1 MPRFGLS
8 LLCGTLIYSSLLTT
22 PVHAAC
28 IPNTTDTPGLQNY
41 LTSGGQSYTL
51 SLCQGQVYNLTDILN
66 YTAPYQE
73 ISTEGYPT
81 DGTRAT
87 LLVGGFNIS
96 TAIYAQGSNLFGVA
110 LRNVQINGNR
120 GDSPIYTAS
129 NANLEFGGPNSGQ
142 IVEYVKSY
150 DPRGWSCLHIAE
162 GPFTCSN
169 MTVQYNDIGPC
180 GSDSFQQWADGVSLS
195 CAKSVVQHNTIVDAT
210 DGGIVIFGS
219 PYSVIHNNTINVQT
233 RTLLGGINM
242 VDIETW
248 LPYGNFSGVFV
259 ENNTINGG
267 FATEVGPRL
276 SSCTS
281 ILLHVYPPARLSS
294 CTSILLHPSSSNST
308 PDTIGAIASGTDESH
323 DQYGNS
329 TLGKNNASAII
340 KVGIAI
346 GPDVWWGDL
355 RYGTNKTS
363 NSTVRNNVLSG
374 AFAFGLAIS
383 SSYNLTLENNTFVNN
398 ASFSASYGPNC
409 TTGSS
414 TPHDPVSVLLEP
426 DTVSDSTISMPSF
439 QSSPLS
445 TTLTASN
452 FQIVNG
458 TALGLTCFLPPG
470 TDQFAYPYGG
480 GGVNAASSTSTSS
493 GDPAATSSA
502 VPSASSSKSA
512 AHRTADRPGL
522 EGHLAQFGWLV
533 LAIAGP
539 LVLGMTSVAW

>member
-1 MPRFGLS
+1 MPRLGLS
-8 LLCGTLIYSSLLTT
+8 LLCGTLIYSSLLST

-51 SLCQGQVYNLTDILN
+51 SLCQGQIYNLTDILN

-81 DGTRAT
+81 DSNRAT

-96 TAIYAQGSNLFGVA
+96 TAIYAQGSNLTGVA
-110 LRNVQINGNR
+110 LRNVQIDGNR

-129 NANLEFGGPNSGQ
+129 NANLEFGGANSGQ

-169 MTVQYNDIGPC
+169 MTVQHNDIGPC

-195 CAKSVVQHNTIVDAT
+195 CAKSLVQHNTIVDAT

-219 PYSVIHNNTINVQT
+219 PYSVIHNNTIHVQT

-248 LPYGNFSGVFV
+248 LPYGNFSGVLV

-267 FATEVGPRL
+267 FATE
-276 SSCTS
+276 
-281 ILLHVYPPARLSS
+281 
-294 CTSILLHPSSSNST
+294 
-308 PDTIGAIASGTDESH
+308 
-323 DQYGNS
+323 YGNS

-383 SSYNLTLENNTFVNN
+383 SSYNLTFENNTFVNN

-426 DTVSDSTISMPSF
+426 NTVSDSTISMPSF

-470 TDQFAYPYGG
+470 P
-480 GGVNAASSTSTSS
+480 TSS
-493 GDPAATSSA
+493 PTPTAAEVSMPRRGRPRAPAGIQRRRAAQYLLPHPARAQDTGPQIDP
-502 VPSASSSKSA
+502 
-512 AHRTADRPGL
+512 G
-522 EGHLAQFGWLV
+522 
-533 LAIAGP
+533 
-539 LVLGMTSVAW
+539 